1 MIAGTQNWSLRLR
14 ISVNTSVSVA
24 SGIPNVARMAGSP
37 GRRKGLVSSSS
48 ESGEGTVGCPLARAL
63 STPVFSQGFSC
74 PDLLDFTWSDFRLR
88 GYHPL
93 WPDFPVCSSNLSH
106 A

>member
-24 SGIPNVARMAGSP
+24 SGIPNVARMAGSA

-63 STPVFSQGFSC
+63 SMS
-74 PDLLDFTWSDFRLR
+74 LALDIRA
-88 GYHPL
+88 G
-93 WPDFPVCSSNLSH
+93 LSGSTVR
-106 A
+106 ANFALVAVY